1 MPHSWDLASDARGVG
16 FEIQIG
22 SEQIADL
29 KALIKPGF
37 MAPGLLFVP
46 VAVVISAED
55 LQIIGGGVS
64 TGPEGL
70 DVIDLQIGFRTAH
83 FSRAGVFKLAALI
96 SFENMLSHRDIDSC
110 FCRLWSCMSFGF
122 LLNHLVC

>member
-1 MPHSWDLASDARGVG
+1 MSV
-16 FEIQIG
+16 
-22 SEQIADL
+22 
-29 KALIKPGF
+29 
-37 MAPGLLFVP
+37 FVS
-46 VAVVISAED
+46 VVIPAED

-96 SFENMLSHRDIDSC
+96 SFENMLSNGNIDSC
-110 FCRLWSCMSFGF
+110 FCRFWLRVSFCF
-122 LLNHLVC
+122 LLDHLVCEVF